1 MRGCCNVPELPEVE
15 TLRRGIEAHL
25 LDQRIVAVAIANPK
39 ILKGQSEAE
48 FRDRTVG
55 SRVLRAD
62 RVGKHLFFPLSSSP
76 SVADSSWALHVHLNM
91 RGSLRLAKDASEE
104 TGGHRCLTWTFEE
117 GLYLHYH
124 DVWGWGEVQAV
135 PQGERPGQG
144 PDALSGDWDE
154 ATLLKRLGARRSP
167 IKSALLDQ
175 SVLGGVGNIYAD
187 EALHR
192 AGVLPTRAA
201 GALGIGEASGL
212 AKAIR
217 SVLAEAVTS
226 GGSRGE
232 FVDLW
237 GETGRFVPKMY
248 DRGGQPCPSCERPLE
263 KIRLGGRGT
272 TYCSHCQK

>member
-1 MRGCCNVPELPEVE
+1 MPELPEVE
-15 TLRRGIEAHL
+15 TLRRGLQAHL

-48 FRDRTVG
+48 FRDRAVG
-55 SRVLRAD
+55 SRILRVD
-62 RVGKHLFFPLSSSP
+62 RVGKHLFLPLSSHTS
-76 SVADSSWALHVHLNM
+76 SKDSSWALHVHLNM
-91 RGSLRLAKDASEE
+91 RGSLRLARGESEE
-104 TGGHRCLTWTFEE
+104 TGGHRCLTLVLE
-117 GLYLHYH
+117 GGQSLHYH
-124 DVWGWGEVQAV
+124 DVWGWGEVRAV
-135 PQGERPGQG
+135 SQSERPALG
-144 PDALSGDWDE
+144 PDALSGTWDGDV
-154 ATLLKRLGARRSP
+154 LLKRLGARRSP

-201 GALGIGEASGL
+201 STLGKGEADGL
-212 AKAIR
+212 AGAIR
-217 SVLAEAVTS
+217 STLAEAVAS
-226 GGSRGE
+226 GGSQGE

-237 GETGRFVPKMY
+237 GETGRFVPKIY

-272 TYCSHCQK
+272 TYCAHCQE